1 MENYSVK
8 ISIFRDDGKTQPL
21 SVIFLHEF
29 IIDIPK
35 KVDSIITEHYSTC
48 IGYEIRSIVKFVG
61 EIYNKEL
68 IT

>member
-1 MENYSVK
+1 MENYNVK
-8 ISIFRDDGKTQPL
+8 VSIFRDDGKIQTL
-21 SVIFLHEF
+21 SIIFLHEL

-35 KVDSIITEHYSTC
+35 KVDAIMIEHYSTC